1 MRRSWL
7 FRRLVQKERR
17 EEAAAP
23 PDGTGEWVRQRE
35 GVGVDIRAFV
45 LIRDLVIFIGG
56 VWFFEF
62 EADYTFPAEENLLL
76 YFVAIPIIWSTLI
89 HIWTSTSYEEQ
100 RGVFMNL
107 FTHLIAILLLVS
119 TVFLI
124 SATLNTI
131 ADTLGTFGSV
141 LFHFVG
147 WTVIISLI
155 YYDMVDINR

>member
-1 MRRSWL
+1 MDMNKLRPAQKH
-7 FRRLVQKERR
+7 RL
-17 EEAAAP
+17 
-23 PDGTGEWVRQRE
+23 
-35 GVGVDIRAFV
+35 FV
-45 LIRDLVIFIGG
+45 LSRDLVIFIAG
-56 VWFFEF
+56 VWYFEF
-62 EADYTFPAEENLLL
+62 HADYTFPAENNLLL

-89 HIWTSTSYEEQ
+89 HIWTATSYGEQ
-100 RGVFMNL
+100 KTKGMVI
-107 FTHLIAILLLVS
+107 FTHLIAVLSLIS

-131 ADTLGTFGSV
+131 SSSLDSLGYI